1 MKIQILSE
9 ATVNKIATGEVI
21 DRPLSAVK
29 ELVENSIDANAT
41 DISIRLE
48 RGGRT
53 LISVSDNGTGIDK
66 DNLRLAITPHATSKL
81 PDEDITNIRYMGFR
95 GEALAAIATAGRL
108 KISSKIENS
117 ADAWMIEGNDF
128 EIKPTSHGKGTTVDI
143 CDLFCFIPNRI
154 RFLKPESSEVL
165 ACKNLIGA
173 FALAHPNIKFQ
184 LIHNNKEIFNC
195 RGNILDE
202 ILGDDFAGNAIEFD
216 SGDYYKDISLIR
228 LKGSLSIPTYN
239 RTSNNKIFTF
249 VNKRFV
255 RDNFLNKLIKQAYFN
270 TLPNGIFPSVVLFIE
285 LPPQC
290 IDVNIHPNKSEV
302 RFSDERL
309 VRDIVINSIR
319 DTIGRKKSNSNKYD
333 TINKNVVAAKLPLQ
347 LKLEDVETNNGE
359 IRETTISSG
368 EKHLGRAI
376 LQIADKYI
384 LAQKGDNLVI
394 VDQHGSHERIVLETI
409 NKSNFQIQNFLF
421 PIEYDFGKGANEV
434 IISLSH
440 ELIKIGIKVE
450 FNNKIF
456 IYSVPA
462 LPGNIDIVALLKDIV
477 ENHLLWQEIFK
488 NHLDQILKK
497 VACYSSIR
505 AGRKLNLEE
514 MNRLLRLIE
523 TTDFSQQCIHGRPT
537 YFELDIATIDKL
549 FERI

>member
-1 MKIQILSE
+1 MKIQLLSE

-29 ELVENSIDANAT
+29 ELVENSIDANST

-53 LISVSDNGTGIDK
+53 LISVSDNGCGISK
-66 DNLRLAITPHATSKL
+66 DNLKLAITRYATSKL
-81 PDEDITNIRYMGFR
+81 PDEDISNIKYMGFR
-95 GEALAAIATAGRL
+95 GEALSAIATAGRL
-108 KISSKIENS
+108 KVSSRIENS
-117 ADAWMIEGNDF
+117 ANAWMIEGNDS
-128 EIKPTSHGKGTTVDI
+128 EIKPTSHCKGTTVDI
-143 CDLFCFIPNRI
+143 HDLFCFIPNRV

-173 FALAHPNIKFQ
+173 FALAHPNIRFQ

-195 RGNILDE
+195 KDNILDE
-202 ILGDDFAGNAIEFD
+202 VLGQDFAGNAIEFD

-249 VNKRFV
+249 VNKRFI

-270 TLPNGIFPSVVLFIE
+270 TLPDGIYPSVVLFMEI
-285 LPPQC
+285 PPQC

-309 VRDIVINSIR
+309 VRDLVINSIR

-333 TINKNVVAAKLPLQ
+333 TTKKDIIPAKLPLQ
-347 LKLEDVETNNGE
+347 LKLEDIQPGNNK
-359 IRETTISSG
+359 IREIIISDS
-368 EKHLGRAI
+368 KRYLGRAI

-384 LAQKGDNLVI
+384 VAQKGDNLVI
-394 VDQHGSHERIVLETI
+394 VDQHAAHERIVLEQI
-409 NKSNFQIQNFLF
+409 NKVDFQVQTLLF
-421 PIEYDFGKGANEV
+421 PLEHDFGEAENQV
-434 IISLSH
+434 IMSISQDL
-440 ELIKIGIKVE
+440 LKIGIKVE
-450 FNNKIF
+450 FNKNIS
-456 IYSVPA
+456 IHSVPA
-462 LPGNIDIVALLKDIV
+462 LPGNIDIVALLQDIV
-477 ENHLLWQEIFK
+477 DNYLLWQEIFK

-505 AGRKLNLEE
+505 AGRKMNLEE
-514 MNRLLRLIE
+514 MNSLLLLVE
-523 TTDFSQQCIHGRPT
+523 ETDFGGQCIHGRPT
-537 YFELDIATIDKL
+537 FLQLDIATIDKL
-549 FERI
+549 FERR